1 MNAIHPSETWN
12 LKQLTRYVVTGLD
25 KIQRLSRRTSVETH
39 RVGHA
44 LSIVQQM
51 TKPFGKWTKW
61 LAKHDIPRMTAW
73 EAIQLFQAAS
83 EEEVALLTI
92 TEAKVKYGIYQ
103 EFMSDDDESP
113 LAAAKE
119 SNGEDVERQVSI
131 LYRRLRG
138 AAEAVSSLNWERDL
152 LYSTEVD
159 EILQYCRQVVRAIN
173 QQRQKVRQ
181 PKRENTKRYL
191 EHLRSL

>member
-1 MNAIHPSETWN
+1 
-12 LKQLTRYVVTGLD
+12 
-25 KIQRLSRRTSVETH
+25 
-39 RVGHA
+39 
-44 LSIVQQM
+44 M

-73 EAIQLFQAAS
+73 EAIKLYESAS
-83 EEEVALLTI
+83 EEDVAKLTI

-113 LAAAKE
+113 LAASKE

-138 AAEAVSSLNWERDL
+138 AAEAVSSLNWEGDL

-159 EILQYCRQVVRAIN
+159 EILQYCRQVVRAIS
-173 QQRQKVRQ
+173 QQRKIIQQ
-181 PKRENTKRYL
+181 PKHENTRRYL
-191 EHLRSL
+191 EKLRSI